1 MQKEPGASMLI
12 VLPQQQ
18 KCTAAIKELDEIN
31 VCWNF
36 HKLGLKG
43 TPARKSQS
51 YSRVKG
57 VSKLSEIM
65 WSLKSAATCSQ
76 DFLGKVFGWFPISSF
91 QHILQDDKFVSN
103 SDELTSL
110 FSLWHY

>member
-1 MQKEPGASMLI
+1 MIVLLDRSLENSNSILSRYIILHTFRCLLKMQKEPGASMLI

-65 WSLKSAATCSQ
+65 
-76 DFLGKVFGWFPISSF
+76 
-91 QHILQDDKFVSN
+91 
-103 SDELTSL
+103 
-110 FSLWHY
+110 